1 MSQDRGNVA
10 KNGALANLDLDALT
24 PPQQK
29 NALQERLAHLM
40 QMENQLRNRLRH
52 HAWHSMP
59 VLTVPAFPGLRIGKT
74 VCGDGMYKEEL
85 VTLDQNEFDTKHNK
99 LLNEYTNSTWLK
111 ENKEAQ
117 AIVRDMIAY
126 IEEEKAASMP
136 AAPMLAAPM
145 PAAPMPPAPMP
156 EPEAG
161 PAPAPE
167 SAAAGPSAQGSLAAD
182 DEEDEADFRKAIR
195 VAQQQERERREQEW
209 QDEDECFERE
219 QARHLASEMPK

>member
-1 MSQDRGNVA
+1 
-10 KNGALANLDLDALT
+10 
-24 PPQQK
+24 
-29 NALQERLAHLM
+29 
-40 QMENQLRNRLRH
+40 
-52 HAWHSMP
+52 MP
-59 VLTVPAFPGLRIGKT
+59 VLTVPTFPGLHVGKT
-74 VCGDGMYKEEL
+74 VCGTGMYKEQLE
-85 VTLDQNEFDTKHNK
+85 TLDEHDFNIKHNE
-99 LLNEYTNSTWLK
+99 LLNEYTNRTWL
-111 ENKEAQ
+111 EQNKAAQ
-117 AIVRDMIAY
+117 AIVQSVLAELK
-126 IEEEKAASMP
+126 EEAAALMP
-136 AAPMLAAPM
+136 AAPM